1 MKSLIWLV
9 LSGCTEY
16 GMSSDPGPGCDSCLE
31 ITEILQRIT
40 VLEAATSSPDI
51 TVTRLD
57 VGSIQCP
64 QGGIQIHVG
73 VQTENVCNG
82 TNGLNGTGGLDGLD
96 GVDGVDGVDGLDG
109 VDGVDGK
116 PETTP
121 AVVVSSYTVDCNRQT
136 FMYEEF
142 NVEYTA
148 RYAAGTLYGFEGIW
162 SHCPLVMGVEAGN
175 MPHVT
180 VAQVREV
187 EPDTV
192 CEASYCPN
200 TSADWRWHNSY
211 SGGYVVWGGHDDM
224 RLAPGMQLRFDEVR
238 EVIYTAS
245 DYRNVWSGRGEGPL
259 LYEVTVIG
267 DRAYTAPEGW
277 L

>member
-1 MKSLIWLV
+1 MFNIFTNLILV
-9 LSGCTEY
+9 GCSNDF
-16 GMSSDPGPGCDSCLE
+16 GLNNSQVDPAVKDIAEDAPAEATNECECPDNSAE
-31 ITEILQRIT
+31 ITTLQEELASLRERVGT
-40 VLEAATSSPDI
+40 LESAPA
-51 TVTRLD
+51 L
-57 VGSIQCP
+57 
-64 QGGIQIHVG
+64 
-73 VQTENVCNG
+73 E
-82 TNGLNGTGGLDGLD
+82 
-96 GVDGVDGVDGLDG
+96 
-109 VDGVDGK
+109 

-121 AVVVSSYTVDCNRQT
+121 AVVLSSYRVDCNRQT

-148 RYAAGTLYGFEGIW
+148 RYAAGTLYGFEGIY

-200 TSADWRWHNSY
+200 TSADGWWYNNN
-211 SGGYVVWGGHDDM
+211 SGGHVVAGGYDDM
-224 RLAPGMQLRFDEVR
+224 RMAPGMQLRFDEIR

-245 DYRNVWSGRGEGPL
+245 DYRQIWSGSGEGPL

-267 DRAYTAPEGW
+267 DRVYTAPEGW